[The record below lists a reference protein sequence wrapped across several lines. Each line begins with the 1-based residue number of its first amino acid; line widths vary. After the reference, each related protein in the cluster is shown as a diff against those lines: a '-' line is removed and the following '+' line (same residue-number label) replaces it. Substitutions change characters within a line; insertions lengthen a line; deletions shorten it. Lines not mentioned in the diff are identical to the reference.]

1 MCRDVVCDSRTSY
14 QRKHLST
21 RIEALFLLSHV
32 ARADKGLGK
41 PTVLCCQT
49 IITGRNHGREEAG
62 GRGED

>member
-1 MCRDVVCDSRTSY
+1 MCRDVVCDGRPSY
-14 QRKHLST
+14 QRKQRSA

-32 ARADKGLGK
+32 ARAHKGLGK

-49 IITGRNHGREEAG
+49 IMLGRNHGWEEAR